1 MSRILIVA
9 ACSLVLLPWRV
20 VADDTWSRSAVEGL
34 VARWCDALIA
44 RQISGMPDQM
54 LDGAVVCPACG
65 VLHGRI
71 CDLVYPFVYRW
82 TQTGD
87 RKFLDAAEKVVEWA
101 ENTMRRED
109 GGVYNDY
116 QSLWWPTTAFAQIAL
131 GKALLFYGD
140 RLPGPLRERWL
151 AIFRRETEFLDA
163 RFDEDFLG
171 RINVNYPAAFCEAMA
186 IAGRV
191 LEDADKTERA
201 RRMAD
206 RLMAQ
211 FLPDGLVVGEGA
223 SMSRRSPRALA
234 YVDFGYNLEE
244 TLPALLAYAELCGDG
259 QMKSAV
265 LASAAVH
272 AEFLL
277 PDGGLDNSCGSR
289 NPKWTYYGSRTS
301 DGMLPLL
308 GALAKSG
315 TPWAVRAIDRQ
326 IKLYERC
333 TTSSGLLA
341 GGVCYEAAS
350 EPPCVHHSFTHVKSL
365 VDLLRDSSVPISAS
379 ESEMPREK
387 RYGLRSFDSIGAHLC
402 AVGPWRVTLSGGDA
416 FKRGKPGQRV
426 TGGGPSLVWHESVG
440 PVLLG
445 TMADYDIVEPR
456 NLQDLRHERTVLS
469 MMPRIESEGYSSAR
483 ECNAEMSVDA
493 VPGGIACVARG
504 RLTNTVDERSAAYVL
519 KSRLDES
526 AFALSGSCETNAFF
540 VLPVVALATDR
551 VDVKD
556 GRVSIR
562 RGDCDVAVESDL
574 AFELVRTDRGDRA
587 FSPIAGFLYVYLKA
601 PLAAGREFCVRLS
614 VNTQEGSRK

>member
-1 MSRILIVA
+1 MNRVLIVA
-9 ACSLVLLPWRV
+9 VCTLAMLLVRA
-20 VADDTWSRSAVEGL
+20 VADDTWSRSAVESL
-34 VARWCDALIA
+34 VERWCDALMT
-44 RQISGMPDQM
+44 RQISGMPDRM
-54 LDGAVVCPACG
+54 LDGGIVCPACG
-65 VLHGRI
+65 VLHGRV

-82 TQTGD
+82 IQTGD
-87 RKFLDAAEKVVEWA
+87 GKFLDAAKKVVEWS

-116 QSLWWPTTAFAQIAL
+116 QSLWWPTTSFAQIAL
-131 GKALLFYGD
+131 GKTLLFYGD
-140 RLPGPLRERWL
+140 RLPVAMREQWMK
-151 AIFRRETEFLDA
+151 IFRRETEFLA
-163 RFDEDFLG
+163 SHFDENFLG

-186 IAGRV
+186 LAGRV
-191 LEDADKTERA
+191 LEDSGKTERA
-201 RRMAD
+201 KNMAN
-206 RLMAQ
+206 RLKAQ
-211 FLPDGLVVGEGA
+211 FLPDGLVMGEGA
-223 SMSRRSPRALA
+223 SMSRRSPRGLA

-244 TLPALLAYAELCGDG
+244 TLPALLAYAELCDDG
-259 QMKSAV
+259 QMKSLV
-265 LASAAVH
+265 LASAAAH

-315 TPWAVRAIDRQ
+315 TPWAVRALGRQ

-341 GGVCYEAAS
+341 GGVCYEAAF
-350 EPPCVHHSFTHVKSL
+350 EPPCVHHAFTHVKSL
-365 VDLLRDSSVPISAS
+365 VDLLRDSSVPLSAS
-379 ESEMPREK
+379 VSEMPREK

-416 FKRGKPGQRV
+416 FKRGKPSQRV
-426 TGGGPSLVWHESVG
+426 TGGGPSLVWHEAVG

-456 NLQDLRHERTVLS
+456 NLQDLRHERMVLS

-493 VPGGIACVARG
+493 VPGGIVCMAHG
-504 RLTNTVDERSAAYVL
+504 RLTNTGDERSAAYVL
-519 KSRLDES
+519 KSRIDES
-526 AFALSGSCETNAFF
+526 AFAVSGSCETNAFF
-540 VLPVVALATDR
+540 VLPVVALATDC

-556 GRVSIR
+556 GRVSVR
-562 RGDCDVAVESDL
+562 RGGCDVAVESDL
-574 AFELVRTDRGDRA
+574 AFELVRTDRGDRT
-587 FSPIAGFLYVYLKA
+587 FSPVAGFLYAYLKA
-601 PLAAGREFCVRLS
+601 ALAAGREFTVRLS
-614 VNTQEGSRK
+614 VNTPKGFRK